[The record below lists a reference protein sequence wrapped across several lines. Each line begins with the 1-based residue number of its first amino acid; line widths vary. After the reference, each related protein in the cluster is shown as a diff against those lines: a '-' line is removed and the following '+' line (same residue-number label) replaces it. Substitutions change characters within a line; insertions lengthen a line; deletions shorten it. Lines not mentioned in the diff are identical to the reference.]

1 MNDLTPGRLKG
12 TLLERAAALYDLAP
26 PPLPPGAPE
35 PVRESPIPPRAVAAQ
50 LAKPLA
56 RPRLRSGPVVRI
68 DRQALLDA
76 GMIVPGAAVSALAEE
91 FRLVKRQLLMTARAV
106 EATAPERAR
115 AVLICSA
122 NPGDGKTFCALN
134 LALSLAA
141 EKDLEVLLVD
151 ADFAK
156 PDVLARLGLAE
167 ESRGL
172 LDALADPTIDV
183 EDCIL
188 ATDVPQLSILPAGT
202 KTHFD
207 TELVASARA
216 RTVIESL
223 VRGSPDRLV
232 IFDSPPALAASAAS
246 VLAGLVGQVMLI
258 VRADR
263 TSEGDLRNAV
273 ALLDGCDQLQ
283 LVLNSVSLQPGGRR
297 FGQYY
302 HQEAAQ

>member
-56 RPRLRSGPVVRI
+56 RPRRRSGPVVRI

-91 FRLVKRQLLMTARAV
+91 FRLVKRQLLTTARAV